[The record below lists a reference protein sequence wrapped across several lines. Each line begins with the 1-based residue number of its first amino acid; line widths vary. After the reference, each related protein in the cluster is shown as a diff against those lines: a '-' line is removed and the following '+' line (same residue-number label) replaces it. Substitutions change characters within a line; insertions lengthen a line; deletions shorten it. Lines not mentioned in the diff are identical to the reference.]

1 MGRRRQWKSK
11 QQSGQ
16 NDRKR
21 RRWKREQRGEV
32 DKVMANR
39 EAIAGNRGGRLVSAD
54 PSTVL
59 EIHYNKGLLF

>member
-16 NDRKR
+16 NDRKK
-21 RRWKREQRGEV
+21 RWKREQRGEV

>member
-16 NDRKR
+16 NDRK